1 MYYEMYPISHFISE
15 RQKKF
20 QPSNRKAFRIK
31 KNIWQAVGVLT
42 MPRGTQLEVSRDN
55 RSINKLP
62 SMSPTTEL
70 EENSKL
76 CNLKEQKKSKGQPGG
91 SHGQALGSLGGS
103 TALQSHREK
112 HGSRNSSSP
121 EPHCA
126 MLLPV
131 LWATIKIPHFLSL
144 ELIHYQKCSINGGA
158 DEMD

>member
-1 MYYEMYPISHFISE
+1 MKCIPLVTLYLKGRKNFNLATE
-15 RQKKF
+15 RLLGL
-20 QPSNRKAFRIK
+20 

-42 MPRGTQLEVSRDN
+42 MPGGTQLELSRDN

-76 CNLKEQKKSKGQPGG
+76 CNLKEQKKSKEQLGG
-91 SHGQALGSLGGS
+91 SHGLALVSLGGT

-112 HGSRNSSSP
+112 DGRRYSSSP

-126 MLLPV
+126 MLL
-131 LWATIKIPHFLSL
+131 LSMWATIKIPHFLSL
-144 ELIHYQKCSINGGA
+144 KELI
-158 DEMD
+158 